1 MPASALLGSLEKAE
15 DPRFELYQS
24 LWRVA
29 VGSIAIG
36 SISVP
41 GAKILA
47 YIAAKYSLR
56 RTVGSG
62 DNKTPIL
69 HFRTQQIP
77 ILTAIA
83 HTYVL
88 EAYQKWAAERFCD
101 EGLGVR
107 VRHGIATCFKAIAVS
122 QTLSMSLAVSERC
135 GAQGLQS
142 FNMMSRMHV
151 SIRLEDQKSCCS
163 TVCPG
168 RAARGFHSRRRRI
181 GSFNS

>member
-1 MPASALLGSLEKAE
+1 LPASALLGSLERAE
-15 DPRFELYQS
+15 YPRSELNQS

-29 VGSIAIG
+29 VGTIAIG
-36 SISVP
+36 STAVP
-41 GAKILA
+41 CAKVHA
-47 YIAAKYSLR
+47 YIAARYSLR
-56 RTVGSG
+56 RTVGSSV
-62 DNKTPIL
+62 NKTPIL

-83 HTYVL
+83 QTYVL
-88 EAYQKWAAERFCD
+88 EAYQKWAAQRFTD

-122 QTLSMSLAVSERC
+122 QTLSMSLTVSERC

-142 FNMMSRMHV
+142 FNMMSRMNV
-151 SIRLEDQKSCCS
+151 SLRLKDQKSCCS

-168 RAARGFHSRRRRI
+168 RAARGFHSRRRRV
-181 GSFNS
+181 GSLNS